1 MKSSVRKLAF
11 LMLLCSIIPTSRGD
25 DSSHPLPK
33 SPMWLTY
40 NRDTGPGNG
49 KHIILIAAEQEYRSE
64 QSMPMMASIL
74 AKHHGFDCT
83 VLFGVND
90 VGMVDPTMP
99 VYPKKGEE
107 AAFKQHRI
115 PGLDQLESADL
126 VIFFLRLL
134 TLSQEQ
140 QEQIVRY
147 LDSGKPIIGLRTT
160 NHGFRRP
167 LPYKIKGKQVRIG
180 DLLGG
185 TFLEHH
191 GNWHRDSTRG
201 DLVESMK
208 SHSILTGVRD
218 IWGPSDVYRTYKKE
232 ENLPKDCTVLVYG
245 QPLIGRQQHGPSNPE
260 KEPLPVVWIKH
271 WKTSSGQSARVFHST
286 MGSAKDLENPG
297 LRRLII
303 NATYWGLDLEKSINA
318 NSKVSPIG
326 DYDPLASGFNYDKLG
341 VVPQAPSAYRN

>member
-1 MKSSVRKLAF
+1 MKPLVRNLAF
-11 LMLLCSIIPTSRGD
+11 LMLLCSIIPNLTGE

-33 SPMWLTY
+33 SSMWLTY
-40 NRDTGPGNG
+40 KGDIGPGNG

-90 VGMVDPTMP
+90 DGLVDPTMP

-107 AAFKQHRI
+107 ADFKQHSI
-115 PGLDQLESADL
+115 SGLEHLESADL

-134 TLSQEQ
+134 TLPQDQ
-140 QEQIVRY
+140 QQQIARY

-167 LPYKIKGKQVRIG
+167 LPYKIEGKQVRIG

-201 DLVESMK
+201 DLVDSMK
-208 SHSILTGVRD
+208 SHSILTGVSD
-218 IWGPSDVYRTYKKE
+218 IRGPSDVYRTYGSSSESVGKE
-232 ENLPKDCTVLVYG
+232 G
-245 QPLIGRQQHGPSNPE
+245 
-260 KEPLPVVWIKH
+260 WI
-271 WKTSSGQSARVFHST
+271 
-286 MGSAKDLENPG
+286 SAKL
-297 LRRLII
+297 LR
-303 NATYWGLDLEKSINA
+303 
-318 NSKVSPIG
+318 
-326 DYDPLASGFNYDKLG
+326 
-341 VVPQAPSAYRN
+341 

>member
-1 MKSSVRKLAF
+1 MKPLVRNLAF
-11 LMLLCSIIPTSRGD
+11 LMLLCSIIPNLTGE

-33 SPMWLTY
+33 SSMWLTY
-40 NRDTGPGNG
+40 KGDIGPGNG

-90 VGMVDPTMP
+90 DGLVDPTMP

-107 AAFKQHRI
+107 ADFKQHSI
-115 PGLDQLESADL
+115 SGLEHLESADL

-134 TLSQEQ
+134 TLPQDQ
-140 QEQIVRY
+140 QQQIARY

-167 LPYKIKGKQVRIG
+167 LPYKIEGKQVRIG

-201 DLVESMK
+201 DLVDSMK
-208 SHSILTGVRD
+208 SHSILTGVSD
-218 IWGPSDVYRTYKKE
+218 IWGPSDVYRTYKE
-232 ENLPKDCTVLVYG
+232 EESLPKDCTALVYG
-245 QPLIGRQQHGPSNPE
+245 QPLIGRKQHGPSNPE
-260 KEPLPVVWIKH
+260 KEPLPVVWTKH
-271 WKTSSGQSARVFHST
+271 WQTSSGQSARVFHST

-303 NATYWGLDLEKSINA
+303 NATYWGVGLEESISA
-318 NSKVSPIG
+318 NSKVSTIG
-326 DYDPLASGFNYDKLG
+326 EYDPLPSGFNYEKLG
-341 VVPQAPSAYRN
+341 VAPHPPSAYRN